1 MNEYL
6 KITSGNKIMYYPE
19 FRTAEMTIMPWYE
32 NKVRIDIELAT
43 FDGQYK
49 SNQKQNFE
57 KDLGKS
63 VVNRFSNICLRLE
76 CGQIPNNNL
85 EQIKLEISDGGDED
99 EGGLVQLCVD
109 WVIYLRN
116 ITIEFKQIDN
126 QLFTIW
132 KGESEDI
139 DSYSTPGLNTEY
151 ELVAKLNKIT
161 ELKDYQ
167 ELLSHS
173 KEIVM
178 RGVRYKEIMSK
189 LKGKQSEKVKLNSIK
204 PLEREFEYNDSI
216 WAWNQVD
223 ETIKEKELIDPYK

>member
-1 MNEYL
+1 
-6 KITSGNKIMYYPE
+6 MYYPE
-19 FRTAEMTIMPWYE
+19 FRLAEMTIMPWYDDRI
-32 NKVRIDIELAT
+32 RIDIELAT
-43 FDGQYK
+43 FDGKYN
-49 SNQKQNFE
+49 SNQKESFE
-57 KDLGKS
+57 NELNKS
-63 VVNRFSNICLRLE
+63 VENRFSNICMRLE
-76 CGQIPNNNL
+76 CGQIPDKNL

-116 ITIEFKQIDN
+116 ITIEFKKIDD

-151 ELVAKLNKIT
+151 ELVAKINKIT
-161 ELKDYQ
+161 ELNNYQ

-178 RGVRYKEIMSK
+178 REARYKEIMSK
-189 LKGKQSEKVKLNSIK
+189 LKGRQSEKVKLNSIK

-216 WAWNQVD
+216 WAWNQLD
-223 ETIKEKELIDPYK
+223 ETIKEEELIDPYK